1 MVWKMRDEK
10 KLSSPGSS
18 RNDAHWSTYVEK
30 DSNSAMKSGS
40 VVESENLK
48 NSVKKLK
55 RNTVAP
61 FP

>member
-1 MVWKMRDEK
+1 MRDEK

-30 DSNSAMKSGS
+30 DSNSGS